1 MKWKFKP
8 QAYQRRDRNP
18 DKISLRHPDD
28 QLKEMTFRY
37 SFSNTRYIHGCVKQA
52 M

>member
-8 QAYQRRDRNP
+8 WAYQRRDRNP

-28 QLKEMTFRY
+28 QLKEMTFGY
-37 SFSNTRYIHGCVKQA
+37 SFSKTRYIQGCVKQA